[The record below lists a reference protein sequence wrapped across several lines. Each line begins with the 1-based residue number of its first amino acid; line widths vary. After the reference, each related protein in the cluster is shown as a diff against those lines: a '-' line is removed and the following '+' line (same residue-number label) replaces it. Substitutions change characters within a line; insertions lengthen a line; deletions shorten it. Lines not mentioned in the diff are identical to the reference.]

1 MSFFRPATT
10 SSAALTFSS
19 SIYSA
24 SRSIQR
30 CRCLSTTSIALS
42 GHNRWSKIR
51 HRKGAADQQRS
62 ALFAKL
68 GKEIVIS
75 MRPPASAD
83 PAFNSRLATALQ
95 RAKEQGLTKQGIE
108 NAMARARAVAEGSGQ
123 SVIYE
128 AVASGGKVA
137 FMVECVTQ
145 NPARLVKRV
154 KELLS
159 KNGARTSPVAFLF
172 EKKGSITLTPN
183 GEEAGYE
190 HLFDL
195 AVEAGAEDVKEV
207 EGEDG
212 GVEFEVITTPSDLSS
227 ITSTLQSNPA
237 YSLQSSDLVFLPN
250 DPLKVLEE
258 GEEGEGITEET
269 MESVMRLVDV
279 LEEENEVVK
288 VWTNLEE

>member
-10 SSAALTFSS
+10 SSAALTFSP

-237 YSLQSSDLVFLPN
+237 YYLQSSDLVFLPN

>member
-1 MSFFRPATT
+1 
-10 SSAALTFSS
+10 
-19 SIYSA
+19 
-24 SRSIQR
+24 
-30 CRCLSTTSIALS
+30 
-42 GHNRWSKIR
+42 
-51 HRKGAADQQRS
+51 
-62 ALFAKL
+62 
-68 GKEIVIS
+68 

-83 PAFNSRLATALQ
+83 PALNSRLATALQ

-108 NAMARARAVAEGSGQ
+108 NAMSRARAVAEGSGQ
-123 SVIYE
+123 NVMYE

-137 FMVECVTQ
+137 FMIECVTQ
-145 NPARLVKRV
+145 NSARLVKRV

-159 KNGARTSPVAFLF
+159 KNGARISPVSFLF

-183 GEEAGYE
+183 DEDAGYE

-195 AVEAGAEDVKEV
+195 AVEAGAEDVKEI

-212 GVEFEVITTPSDLSS
+212 SVEFEVITTPSDLSS

-250 DPLKVLEE
+250 DPLKVLEQ
-258 GEEGEGITEET
+258 GEDGEGITEET
-269 MESVMRLVDV
+269 MESVMRLVDI

-288 VWTNLEE
+288 VWTNLDE

>member
-172 EKKGSITLTPN
+172 EKKGSISLTPN

>member
-10 SSAALTFSS
+10 SSAALTFSPS
-19 SIYSA
+19 MYSA

>member
-1 MSFFRPATT
+1 MSFFRSVV
-10 SSAALTFSS
+10 SSSSSTFSPPL
-19 SIYSA
+19 YA
-24 SRSIQR
+24 APRAVQQ
-30 CRCLSTTSIALS
+30 CRCLSTTSITLS

-51 HRKGAADQQRS
+51 HRKGAADQQRGT
-62 ALFAKL
+62 LFAKL
-68 GKEIVIS
+68 SREIMVS

-83 PAFNSRLATALQ
+83 PALNSRLATALQ
-95 RAKEQGLTKQGIE
+95 KAKDQGLTKQGIE
-108 NAMARARAVAEGSGQ
+108 NAMARARTVAEGSGQ

-137 FMVECVTQ
+137 FMIECLTQ
-145 NPARLVKRV
+145 NSARLVKRV

-183 GEEAGYE
+183 GGEAGYE

-195 AVEAGAEDVKEV
+195 AVEAGAEDVKEA

-212 GVEFEVITTPSDLSS
+212 SVEFEVITTPSDLSS

-258 GEEGEGITEET
+258 GQEGEGITEET
-269 MESVMRLVDV
+269 MESVMRLVDI

>member
-10 SSAALTFSS
+10 SSAALTFSP
-19 SIYSA
+19 SIFSA
-24 SRSIQR
+24 PRPIQR

-195 AVEAGAEDVKEV
+195 AVEAGAEDVKEM
-207 EGEDG
+207 ESEDG

-250 DPLKVLEE
+250 DPLKVLED

>member
-1 MSFFRPATT
+1 MSFLSISKRTT
-10 SSAALTFSS
+10 KAYVVPLASSE
-19 SIYSA
+19 
-24 SRSIQR
+24 
-30 CRCLSTTSIALS
+30 CL
-42 GHNRWSKIR
+42 
-51 HRKGAADQQRS
+51 
-62 ALFAKL
+62 
-68 GKEIVIS
+68 
-75 MRPPASAD
+75 
-83 PAFNSRLATALQ
+83 
-95 RAKEQGLTKQGIE
+95 
-108 NAMARARAVAEGSGQ
+108 
-123 SVIYE
+123 
-128 AVASGGKVA
+128 
-137 FMVECVTQ
+137 TQ
-145 NPARLVKRV
+145 NSARLVKRV

-183 GEEAGYE
+183 GGEAGYE

-195 AVEAGAEDVKEV
+195 AVEAGAEDVKEA

-212 GVEFEVITTPSDLSS
+212 SVEFEVGNAPLLRAVGNADLLLKKKVITTPSDLSS

-258 GEEGEGITEET
+258 GQEGEGITEET
-269 MESVMRLVDV
+269 MESVMRLVDI

>member
-10 SSAALTFSS
+10 SSAALTFSP
-19 SIYSA
+19 SICST

-183 GEEAGYE
+183 GEGAGYE

-195 AVEAGAEDVKEV
+195 AVEAGAEDVREV

-269 MESVMRLVDV
+269 MESVMRLVDT

>member
-10 SSAALTFSS
+10 SSAALTFSPC
-19 SIYSA
+19 IYSA
-24 SRSIQR
+24 SRPIQR

-195 AVEAGAEDVKEV
+195 AVEAGAEDVKEM

-237 YSLQSSDLVFLPN
+237 YCLQSSDLVFLPN

>member
-10 SSAALTFSS
+10 SPAALTFSP

-24 SRSIQR
+24 PRPIQR

-195 AVEAGAEDVKEV
+195 AVEAGAEDVKEM
-207 EGEDG
+207 ESEDG

-250 DPLKVLEE
+250 DPLKVLED